1 MKEHFVTI
9 LEADGLLVPVQL
21 IRLEDSLQ
29 HFEIADFKVILRVK
43 SATAAPLKAMI
54 LDIGVVEDVE
64 AFFAE
69 APTGQPEHEIHTV
82 VVPAKREVLRI
93 HLVKSIESFPD
104 VKDMLSGGIND
115 GNAIKEHE
123 GETSC

>member
-1 MKEHFVTI
+1 MEEHFVTI

-29 HFEIADFKVILRVK
+29 HFEVAYFKVILRVK
-43 SATAAPLKAMI
+43 SATASSLKTVI
-54 LDIGVVEDVE
+54 LDVGVVEDVK

-69 APTGQPEHEIHTV
+69 ATTGQPEHEVQTV
-82 VVPAKREVLRI
+82 VVPAKREILRI

-104 VKDMLSGGIND
+104 VKHMLSGRIND
-115 GNAIKEHE
+115 GNAIEEHE